1 MGRPRL
7 TDDEKKL
14 RGTFTATRSDLALA
28 HGRTRLTD
36 TIPAPEELDADA
48 AAQWDVHLALLIE
61 AGTVSTTSL
70 RGLMELCRLAA
81 GCERAHALARGTGP
95 LIRTKD
101 GARYSPAWQAW
112 LETVSVYMRWLD
124 RYGLAPMGARLLPQL
139 PPARGTQLRE
149 VV

>member
-1 MGRPRL
+1 MSRPRL
-7 TDDEKKL
+7 TDEQRKQ
-14 RGTFTATRSDLALA
+14 RGLWRIERSDLALA
-28 HGRTRLTD
+28 HGRTRLVD

-81 GCERAHALARGTGP
+81 GCERAHALARQSGP
-95 LIRTKD
+95 LVRSKD
-101 GARYSPAWQAW
+101 GVRYSPAWQAW

-124 RYGLAPMGARLLPQL
+124 RFGLAPMGARHLPVL
-139 PPARGTQLRE
+139 PTARGAQLRE